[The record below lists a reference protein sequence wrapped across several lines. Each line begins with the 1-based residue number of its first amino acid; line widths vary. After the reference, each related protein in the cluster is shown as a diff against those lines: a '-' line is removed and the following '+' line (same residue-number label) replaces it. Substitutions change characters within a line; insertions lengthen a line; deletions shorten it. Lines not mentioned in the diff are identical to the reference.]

1 MVSCVVRG
9 LSRSM
14 GGGAGLS
21 YRHMI
26 RLSVVE
32 SPPTQRRFLGDVST
46 RSVDVDAGASKIL
59 ELK

>member
-1 MVSCVVRG
+1 
-9 LSRSM
+9 M